1 MSEPSTWTLLERRPR
16 APGTNEVAR
25 VNTDHD
31 VPRSQPHPYPSSRGE
46 REGAG
51 WGGGEDASRKRGQRA
66 SSLSRLIGT
75 SVVDVAALL
84 PAFASRCRRRK
95 SEYWRSDSRVWSG
108 TVTVTAGSIPVGG
121 SPTPKTSEV
130 CAQIA
135 VTCGLDDSSTRCP
148 ARRAGAVTQ
157 PRSLTPSAPDNMSR
171 PGDPS
176 SAQR

>member
-95 SEYWRSDSRVWSG
+95 SEYWLSDSRVWSG
-108 TVTVTAGSIPVGG
+108 TVTVTAGSNYERVRG
-121 SPTPKTSEV
+121 SPTPKTSGFGV
-130 CAQIA
+130 ALCSRFAN
-135 VTCGLDDSSTRCP
+135 GLDDSPIRCP
-148 ARRAGAVTQ
+148 ARRAGAVT
-157 PRSLTPSAPDNMSR
+157 R
-171 PGDPS
+171 PGS
-176 SAQR
+176 STPCHRCRW